1 MINGKRVVACFGLAL
16 VIAAAGAC
24 TAGRAPAPPAEPEL
38 GPIPV
43 VRSGADI
50 RLPLDAYVL
59 TMEQARNYSAAVN
72 ILGRD
77 CMKRFGLTWPASAP
91 APSTETWLN
100 ARRYSVIE
108 PAEAKTFGYHNPAVR
123 SGAAE
128 STEKVTAD
136 AMNVWSGGGEQTFD
150 GKPVPP
156 GGCSGEAARQL
167 NKGVPDVDPGIG
179 PKLQFESFN
188 RIKTDSRVKRVYAEW
203 SNCMRT
209 KGFDYPDP
217 YAAVNDRRW
226 ATAKPSRTEIDTAGT
241 DVTCKTQTN
250 TAGIMLAVETA
261 YQKRA
266 IEARADQM
274 AKIKSYLDTQSA
286 NGAQILAA
294 R

>member
-1 MINGKRVVACFGLAL
+1 M
-16 VIAAAGAC
+16 
-24 TAGRAPAPPAEPEL
+24 
-38 GPIPV
+38 
-43 VRSGADI
+43 RSGADI

-59 TMEQARNYSAAVN
+59 TMKQARTYTAAVN

-77 CMKRFGLTWPASAP
+77 CMKQFGLTWPASAP
-91 APSTETWLN
+91 APSTEISPN
-100 ARRYSVIE
+100 ARRYSVID
-108 PAEAKTFGYHNPAVR
+108 PVEAKTFGYHNPAAL

-128 STEKVTAD
+128 STEKVTAE

-179 PKLQFESFN
+179 PKLQFASFN
-188 RIKTDSRVKRVYAEW
+188 RLKTDSRVKRAYAEW
-203 SNCMRT
+203 SSCMRT

-217 YAAVNDRRW
+217 YTAVNDRRW
-226 ATAKPSRTEIDTAGT
+226 ATAKPTPTEIDTAGA
-241 DVTCKTQTN
+241 DVACKTQTN
-250 TAGIMLAVETA
+250 TAGVMLAVETA
-261 YQKRA
+261 YQKRD
-266 IEARADQM
+266 IEARSPEM
-274 AKIKSYLDTQSA
+274 ASIKSYLDIQTA

>member
-1 MINGKRVVACFGLAL
+1 MINGKRVLACFGLAA
-16 VIAAAGAC
+16 VIAGTGAC
-24 TAGRAPAPPAEPEL
+24 TAGRAPAPSAEPEL

-59 TMEQARNYSAAVN
+59 TMEQARMYSAAVN

-91 APSTETWLN
+91 APSTETPLN

-108 PAEAKTFGYHNPAVR
+108 PTEVKTFGYHNPAAL

-128 STEKVTAD
+128 STEKVTAE

-150 GKPVPP
+150 GRPVPP

-167 NKGVPDVDPGIG
+167 NKGVPDIDPGIA

-188 RIKTDSRVKRVYAEW
+188 QIKTDSRVKRVFTEW
-203 SNCMRT
+203 STCMRA
-209 KGFDYPDP
+209 KGFGYPDP
-217 YAAVNDRRW
+217 YTAANDQRW
-226 ATAKPSRTEIDTAGT
+226 RTAKPGRTEIDTAGV
-241 DVTCKTQTN
+241 DVACKAQTN

-261 YQKRA
+261 YQKRT
-266 IEARADQM
+266 IEARAAEM
-274 AKIKSYLDTQSA
+274 AKIKSYLEAQTA
-286 NGAQILAA
+286 NGAQIIAA